1 MLFFVVFCQVSLK
14 KKKKKVTTFLD
25 SDRAKPLS
33 FHPTGMCS
41 CIGSTLTEFNTELR
55 CLIVVLLTEKIQPA
69 VATSF
74 SEYLHDLK
82 YTLSVAPGTKTTKR
96 MTGMTLVQSKRLVFA
111 ARTSL
116 EASSVRSCCKAWDAY
131 ETHET

>member
-1 MLFFVVFCQVSLK
+1 MSSFFK
-14 KKKKKVTTFLD
+14 KKKRVTTFLD

-41 CIGSTLTEFNTELR
+41 CIGGTLTELR

-69 VATSF
+69 VAKSF
-74 SEYLHDLK
+74 SEYLQDLK

-111 ARTSL
+111 ALTSL
-116 EASSVRSCCKAWDAY
+116 EASSVRSSCKAWDAY